1 MPVFAHSVFVRMRE
15 VTPIARNFQL
25 WLCLCVSVPCCAAI
39 ATQTNVFMLC
49 ELHTQSKT
57 ITLAQNNQAHG
68 VKKSITC
75 YVLH

>member
-15 VTPIARNFQL
+15 VSPIARESVF
-25 WLCLCVSVPCCAAI
+25 LCLCVSVPCCAAI

-57 ITLAQNNQAHG
+57 IALAQNNQTHG